1 MDPLSVAGSIIG
13 ILAAAGKVTEL
24 VEPYVTSTKDAP
36 KIALSVHREVNRV
49 RTVLSSLQN
58 ILENLS
64 SPSNTQRRAAF
75 VQIEPLVVTFT
86 DGVLIFSELESIVAP
101 LLPPDQNQGL
111 PLMQRFQWAAKKN
124 AISNVL
130 DRLQRFLVS
139 LSAMLNIFQW

>member
-13 ILAAAGKVTEL
+13 ILAAAGKVVEI

-36 KIALSVHREVNRV
+36 KIAVSVHSEVNRV
-49 RTVLSSLQN
+49 RTVLSSLHD
-58 ILENLS
+58 ILSNLS
-64 SPSNTQRRAAF
+64 NSSISPTRAAF
-75 VQIEPLVVTFT
+75 VQIDPLIVTFT

-101 LLPPDQNQGL
+101 LMPPSPNQGL

-124 AISNVL
+124 TIANIL

-139 LSAMLNIFQW
+139 LSAILNIFQW

>member
-1 MDPLSVAGSIIG
+1 VAGSIIG